1 MMLMITNKRMNGTIT
16 DVVFV
21 DLLNTNSINM
31 EIPKIR
37 IEYPDTRA
45 LNDIASVVVEYM
57 ENETA
62 LEINNDLYM
71 PEYQTSFVRESITL
85 YS

>member
-1 MMLMITNKRMNGTIT
+1 MILMITNKRMKGTIT

-21 DLLNTNSINM
+21 DLLNTKSINI

-37 IEYPDTRA
+37 IEYPDTNA

-57 ENETA
+57 ENATA

>member
-1 MMLMITNKRMNGTIT
+1 MITNKRMKGTIT

-21 DLLNTNSINM
+21 DLLNTKSINI

-37 IEYPDTRA
+37 IEYPDTKA

>member
-1 MMLMITNKRMNGTIT
+1 MKGTIT

-21 DLLNTNSINM
+21 DLLNTKSISI